1 LFGAVASKLD
11 VWGSSPSSNLEIVL
25 IHVHLGHAHLPQ
37 PQLEADN
44 PFRISPRYT

>member
-11 VWGSSPSSNLEIVL
+11 VWGSSPSKSLEIVL
-25 IHVHLGHAHLPQ
+25 VHMHLGPAHLPQ
-37 PQLEADN
+37 TQPEADN